1 MIPYLT
7 EMLASYST
15 VDKILEY
22 CFVPCYCAVYPLV
35 LFYGI
40 YEDDIIRIEPIFWI
54 HSLRENMGELET
66 LEIFLVVV
74 SACEV

>member
-35 LFYGI
+35 LLNGI
-40 YEDDIIRIEPIFWI
+40 YKDDILRIKPIFWI
-54 HSLRENMGELET
+54 HSLGENMGELE
-66 LEIFLVVV
+66 
-74 SACEV
+74 